1 MLERLA
7 KSGVVALLVCA
18 VPMASARA
26 TVTTVCST
34 GSANVCVDFSLT
46 NIGTTFTLQVSVTSA
61 PGTASLYQFGIAS
74 QDGGVT
80 LNNAGNLLVDGAPN
94 LGWDIGCNGLQHL
107 DECAEG
113 PTGGGGLHQGDFAS
127 FTFTANG
134 SDGGFANDLQVHL
147 QDVLNGCS
155 MKLGTGAS
163 DFSTAGKN
171 GVGSFNFDDDCDVG
185 TPTPTTTTTPEPASL
200 WLVGTGLIGM
210 AGAAIRRRRRAS

>member
-1 MLERLA
+1 MLERFM
-7 KSGVVALLVCA
+7 KSGAAALAICA
-18 VPMASARA
+18 IPMAVAHA

-46 NIGTTFTLQVSVTSA
+46 NIGTLFTLQVSVTSA

-74 QDGGVT
+74 NDAGVT
-80 LNNAGNLLVDGAPN
+80 LSNPGNLFVDGSPN
-94 LGWDIGCNGLQHL
+94 GGWGFGCTGLPGL
-107 DECAEG
+107 DECAQG

-155 MKLGTGAS
+155 MKIGTGAG

-171 GVGSFNFDDDCDVG
+171 GGSFNFDDPACTAD
-185 TPTPTTTTTPEPASL
+185 TTSTPEPASL

-210 AGAAIRRRRRAS
+210 AGAALRRRRVT

>member
-1 MLERLA
+1 MLEPLMKPA
-7 KSGVVALLVCA
+7 VAALLVCA
-18 VPMASARA
+18 PLAMAHAA
-26 TVTTVCST
+26 VTTVCST
-34 GSANVCVDFSLT
+34 GSANVCVDFSLS
-46 NIGTTFTLQVSVTSA
+46 NIGTTFTLQVSVTAA

-74 QDGGVT
+74 DDKGVT
-80 LNNAGNLLVDGAPN
+80 LSNPGSLLVDGSPN
-94 LGWDIGCNGLQHL
+94 GGWGFGCNGLPKL

-155 MKLGTGAS
+155 MKMGTGAS

-171 GVGSFNFDDDCDVG
+171 GIGSFDFDEGCAG
-185 TPTPTTTTTPEPASL
+185 SPTPTTSTPEPASL
-200 WLVGTGLIGM
+200 WLVGTGLLGM
-210 AGAAIRRRRRAS
+210 AGASIRRKRRKS

>member
-1 MLERLA
+1 MLERFM
-7 KSGVVALLVCA
+7 KSGAAALAVCA
-18 VPMASARA
+18 APIAVAHA

-34 GSANVCVDFSLT
+34 GSVNVCVDFSLT

-61 PGTASLYQFGIAS
+61 PGTASLYQFGVAS
-74 QDGGVT
+74 NDAGVT
-80 LNNAGNLLVDGAPN
+80 LSNPGNLLVDGSSNGGWGFVCDGLPG
-94 LGWDIGCNGLQHL
+94 LG
-107 DECAEG
+107 ECAQG

-134 SDGGFANDLQVHL
+134 SDGSFANDLQVHL

-155 MKLGTGAS
+155 MKIGTGAG

-171 GVGSFNFDDDCDVG
+171 GVGSFNFDDAAC
-185 TPTPTTTTTPEPASL
+185 TTDTTSTPEPASL

-210 AGAAIRRRRRAS
+210 AGAAVRRRPRVT

>member
-1 MLERLA
+1 MLERFM
-7 KSGVVALLVCA
+7 KSGAAALAVCA
-18 VPMASARA
+18 APIAVAHA

-34 GSANVCVDFSLT
+34 GSVNVCVDFSLT

-61 PGTASLYQFGIAS
+61 PGTASLYQFGVAS
-74 QDGGVT
+74 NDPGVT
-80 LNNAGNLLVDGAPN
+80 LSNPGNLLVDGSSNGGWGFVCDGLPG
-94 LGWDIGCNGLQHL
+94 LG
-107 DECAEG
+107 ECAQG

-155 MKLGTGAS
+155 MKIGTGAG

-171 GVGSFNFDDDCDVG
+171 GVGSFNFDDAAC
-185 TPTPTTTTTPEPASL
+185 TTDTTSTPEPASL

-210 AGAAIRRRRRAS
+210 AGAAVRRRRRVT

>member
-7 KSGVVALLVCA
+7 KSGVVALLVAA
-18 VPMASARA
+18 VPLASARA

-74 QDGGVT
+74 NDGGVT
-80 LNNAGNLLVDGAPN
+80 LSNPGNLLVDGASNGGWGFGCSGLPG
-94 LGWDIGCNGLQHL
+94 LG
-107 DECAEG
+107 ECAQG

-147 QDVLNGCS
+147 QDVTAGCS
-155 MKLGTGAS
+155 MKIGTGAN
-163 DFSTAGKN
+163 DFATAGKN
-171 GVGSFNFDDDCDVG
+171 GVGSFNFDDAACG
-185 TPTPTTTTTPEPASL
+185 GSPTPTTSTPEPASL

-210 AGAAIRRRRRAS
+210 AGAGLRRRRRKS